1 MTRMVS
7 RRLANGAVGAV
18 GAAAVLTV
26 LPAAAETLF
35 HRAENQVPVAIV
47 EIDRTQARTEIR
59 LQAQAP
65 LAKACFAASGPN
77 SPYLLAS
84 GRNYRYLGG
93 DNVGACPERRD
104 YAAGD
109 VMVLRFEPLAAGN
122 STFSFVSG
130 QGGEKQS
137 IEAVSPNSPY
147 WNFIRVRLD

>member
-1 MTRMVS
+1 MLS
-7 RRLANGAVGAV
+7 
-18 GAAAVLTV
+18 V
-26 LPAAAETLF
+26 LPAAAQTLF

-47 EIDRTQARTEIR
+47 RIDRTSAHTEIR
-59 LQAQAP
+59 LQAQAA
-65 LAKACFAASGPN
+65 LAKVCFAASGPN

-93 DNVGACPERRD
+93 DNVSTCPERRD
-104 YAAGD
+104 YAASD

-137 IEAVSPNSPY
+137 IDAVSPNSPY
-147 WNFIRVRLD
+147 WNFLRVILN

>member
-1 MTRMVS
+1 MQF
-7 RRLANGAVGAV
+7 
-18 GAAAVLTV
+18 V
-26 LPAAAETLF
+26 LPGAAETLF

-47 EIDRTQARTEIR
+47 EIDRMQDRTEIR
-59 LQAQAP
+59 LQAQAA
-65 LAKACFAASGPN
+65 LAKVCFAASGPN

-93 DNVGACPERRD
+93 DNVSACPERRD

-109 VMVLRFEPLAAGN
+109 VVVLRFEPLAAGN

-130 QGGEKQS
+130 HGGEKQS
-137 IEAVSPNSPY
+137 ITAVSPNSPY

>member
-1 MTRMVS
+1 MTRSFS
-7 RRLANGAVGAV
+7 RVLANGAAV
-18 GAAAVLTV
+18 AATMQFV
-26 LPAAAETLF
+26 LPSAAETLF

-47 EIDRTQARTEIR
+47 EIDRMQDRTEIR
-59 LQAQAP
+59 LQAQAA
-65 LAKACFAASGPN
+65 LAKVCFAASGPN

-93 DNVGACPERRD
+93 DNVSACPERRD

-109 VMVLRFEPLAAGN
+109 VVVLRFEPLAAGN

-137 IEAVSPNSPY
+137 INAVSPNSPY